1 MNTMATKPGGRWPS
15 DSSPHSE
22 VERSTGG
29 AARLSAG
36 GAEEDEAEV
45 EDDDEP
51 GSPAE
56 PESAEEPAR
65 SMDVPRFL
73 ISRRA
78 VFQSW
83 YVGLNF
89 HTQ

>member
-1 MNTMATKPGGRWPS
+1 MRGPRNMNP
-15 DSSPHSE
+15 
-22 VERSTGG
+22 
-29 AARLSAG
+29 AAP
-36 GAEEDEAEV
+36 AEEDAALDGAPTAPA

-78 VFQSW
+78 DFQSW